1 MENKQL
7 NSNFKKKKSWFYRR
21 FLNNKFTILI
31 LNITL
36 ILLAIFLLIQVRGI
50 FDPIK
55 QFFVAI
61 FVPVLIAGLLFYL
74 LNPIVDLLEDKFKIK
89 RVITIAV
96 LFVFIFLLLI
106 FLMFYLVPMIVS
118 QVMALGGSIPH
129 YYQVLVKWLA
139 NEFDPHTVRGIS
151 DQMYEYV
158 INYFKSSSS
167 QIARFAQGILQNITG
182 IVGKVASAV
191 INVVTVPFLLFFM
204 LKDGKKFKNSIGD
217 LMPVKYRKNVVKLLE
232 DINQQV
238 ALYVRGQLLVA
249 FCVAIIFIIG
259 YSIIGLKYGLL
270 LGILAGI
277 FNVIPF
283 FGSWLS
289 EIPTI
294 IVALFMSP
302 LMVLKVLL
310 VFVVEWL
317 LESQLISPIVM
328 SANMKMHP
336 VTTLIVLLTA
346 GNLFGIFGVIFG
358 IPIYAVLKI
367 IVGRVFN
374 WYKTRTGA
382 YEEEPIIE
390 VLEGDKID

>member
-182 IVGKVASAV
+182 IVGKVSSAV